1 MGATMKNEA
10 DPFRRLYDANYQRI
24 CSLLAR
30 MARPQD
36 AEDLAQAVFAK
47 AAKALPSF
55 RGEAQTSTWLYR
67 IAANVASDWLHSR
80 SSHEAKVTVPFPDP
94 PDQDVSAAPAG
105 SVDVDSQ
112 PSPEEELAHKDTR
125 DCIRGEIGKLPD
137 AHRTVLMLSAL
148 GGLTDDEIA
157 ETLGISQGNA
167 KVRLH
172 RARQEFRKL
181 IEARCD
187 FYQTELSCKPTSP
200 DCCTPSQQPGCSGT
214 DTEAPL

>member
-1 MGATMKNEA
+1 MKSET
-10 DPFRRLYDANYQRI
+10 DLFRTLYDANHQRVRG
-24 CSLLAR
+24 LLAR
-30 MARPQD
+30 IAGSQE

-55 RGEAQTSTWLYR
+55 RGEAQMSTWLYR
-67 IAANVASDWLHSR
+67 IAVGVASDWLHSR
-80 SSHEAKVTVPFPDP
+80 SAHEAKLTVPLPDAS
-94 PDQDVSAAPAG
+94 DEEMRAADNG
-105 SVDVDSQ
+105 SVAVDSQ
-112 PSPEEELAHKDTR
+112 PSPEEELARKDTR
-125 DCIRGEIGKLPD
+125 DCIRGEIGKLPE
-137 AHRTVLMLSAL
+137 AYRSVLMLSML

-172 RARQEFRKL
+172 RARQEFKKI

-200 DCCTPSQQPGCSGT
+200 DCCTPSQLPGSPGT
-214 DTEAPL
+214 GAKMSM